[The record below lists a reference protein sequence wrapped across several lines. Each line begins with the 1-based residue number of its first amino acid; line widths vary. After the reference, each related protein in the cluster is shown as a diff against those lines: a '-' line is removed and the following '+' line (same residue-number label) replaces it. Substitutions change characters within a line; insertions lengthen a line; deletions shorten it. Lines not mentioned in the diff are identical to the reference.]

1 MAIKYQIARLC
12 DIYSVDT
19 LNARKNINNK
29 INQIVIKR
37 NHAGNEADL
46 AIKTEAVATIKERL

>member
-1 MAIKYQIARLC
+1 MAIKYQIAETI

-37 NHAGNEADL
+37 NQAENEADL
-46 AIKTEAVATIKERL
+46 AIKTEAVATITERL